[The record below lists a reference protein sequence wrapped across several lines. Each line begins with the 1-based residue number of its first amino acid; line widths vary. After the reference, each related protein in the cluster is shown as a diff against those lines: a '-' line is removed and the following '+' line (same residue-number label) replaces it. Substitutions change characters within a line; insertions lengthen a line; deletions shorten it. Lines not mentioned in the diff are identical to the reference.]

1 MAFFSLPQMQK
12 GREFLTC
19 KKVGSYHKRDVTC
32 VDVTLKKNNMVTAST
47 DNMICFWNTFSAT
60 ITKKI

>member
-1 MAFFSLPQMQK
+1 MQK